1 MRFTQVSRA
10 SSGFGAQSRQS
21 ANPLRTISILAI
33 VGVLVLGGLYV
44 SLSRT
49 ASRVTQQN
57 ERAVAAVPVPRV
69 SLLSARRAPNTLS
82 VITRTGK
89 VSRAFTNIVS
99 DLPSQSCAA
108 VEWMGTRLGS
118 LNPTKALIP
127 ASSTKLI
134 TAAVALEVLK
144 PEFTYTTKVHGS
156 LDATGSAAD
165 LFFVGGGDP
174 LLVRNEY
181 VASEKYPTTSGTS
194 LEKLADSLFA
204 AGLRRVAGSVVGVD
218 TRYDDQRFVDVWP
231 QEFHFTE
238 AGPLGS
244 LVVDDGVVLGQIT
257 KPDDPAIAAATELQ
271 NLLIARGVLFG
282 GVPRHDVLP
291 SGIPEIAS
299 IKSAPLTAIIQE
311 MMVNSDNNT
320 AELLLKEIGFASK
333 GIGSTAA
340 GLAAAKDQ
348 LAKWKLDKD
357 VLLFDGSGLASDGRI
372 PCNVFMSLLTTFSTS
387 MPGLMAIAGEIGTIR
402 DTFVGT
408 AVAGKLRGKTGT
420 LNGVKAL
427 VGYLPVTNSEPVIFS
442 ILMNKTGI
450 DNQGS
455 YRPIWY
461 SLADVLNRASA
472 SPSVEQL
479 TP

>member
-10 SSGFGAQSRQS
+10 SSGFGTRSRES

-33 VGVLVLGGLYV
+33 VGLLVLAGLYV
-44 SLSRT
+44 TLSRT
-49 ASRVTQQN
+49 AARVTHRN
-57 ERAVAAVPVPRV
+57 ERVVATVPRV
-69 SLLSARRAPNTLS
+69 ALLSARRAPNTLS

-89 VSRAFTNIVS
+89 VSRAFMNIVS
-99 DLPSQSCAA
+99 DFPAQSCVA
-108 VEWMGTRLGS
+108 VEWMGIRLGS
-118 LNPTKALIP
+118 VNPTKALIP

-156 LDATGSAAD
+156 LDATGSASD

-174 LLVRNEY
+174 LIVRNEY

-231 QEFHFTE
+231 QDFHFTE

-257 KPDDPAIAAATELQ
+257 KPDDPAVAAATELQ
-271 NLLIARGVLFG
+271 NLLNARGVLFG

-291 SGIPEIAS
+291 AGIPELAS
-299 IKSAPLTAIIQE
+299 IQSAPLTAIIQE

-348 LAKWKLDKD
+348 LAKWKFDKE

-372 PCNVFMSLLTTFSTS
+372 SCDVFMSLLNTLSAS
-387 MPGLMAIAGEIGTIR
+387 MPGLMAIAGETGTIR
-402 DTFVGT
+402 DTFDGT
-408 AVAGKLRGKTGT
+408 PVAGKLRAKTGT

-427 VGYLPVTNSEPVIFS
+427 VGYLPVTNADPVIFS
-442 ILMNKTGI
+442 VLMNKSGI
-450 DNQGS
+450 DNQSS

-461 SLADVLNRASA
+461 SLADVLNKASA

>member
-10 SSGFGAQSRQS
+10 SSGFGTRSRQS

-33 VGVLVLGGLYV
+33 VGLLVLGGLYV
-44 SLSRT
+44 TLSRT
-49 ASRVTQQN
+49 AARVTHRN
-57 ERAVAAVPVPRV
+57 ERAVATVPRV
-69 SLLSARRAPNTLS
+69 ALLSARRAPNTLS

-89 VSRAFTNIVS
+89 VSRAFMNIVS
-99 DLPSQSCAA
+99 DFPAQSCVS
-108 VEWMGTRLGS
+108 VEWMGIRLGS
-118 LNPTKALIP
+118 VNPTKALIP

-156 LDATGSAAD
+156 LDATGSVAD

-174 LLVRNEY
+174 LIVRNEY

-204 AGLRRVAGSVVGVD
+204 AGLRRVAGSVVGVN

-231 QEFHFTE
+231 QDFHFTE

-257 KPDDPAIAAATELQ
+257 KPDDPAVAAATELQ
-271 NLLIARGVLFG
+271 NLLNARGVLFG

-291 SGIPEIAS
+291 AGIPELAS
-299 IKSAPLTAIIQE
+299 IQSAPLTAIIQE

-348 LAKWKLDKD
+348 LAKWKLDKE

-372 PCNVFMSLLTTFSTS
+372 SCDVFMSLLNSFSAS
-387 MPGLMAIAGEIGTIR
+387 MPGLMAIAGETGTIR
-402 DTFVGT
+402 ETFDGT
-408 AVAGKLRGKTGT
+408 PVAGKLRAKTGT

-427 VGYLPVTNSEPVIFS
+427 VGYLPVTNSDPVIFS
-442 ILMNKTGI
+442 MLMNKSGI
-450 DNQGS
+450 DNQSS

-461 SLADVLNRASA
+461 SLADVLNRASV

>member
-10 SSGFGAQSRQS
+10 SSGFGTRSRQS

-33 VGVLVLGGLYV
+33 VGLLVLGGLYV
-44 SLSRT
+44 TLSRT
-49 ASRVTQQN
+49 AARVTHRN
-57 ERAVAAVPVPRV
+57 ERAVATVPRV
-69 SLLSARRAPNTLS
+69 ALLSARRAPNTLS

-89 VSRAFTNIVS
+89 VSRAFMNIVS
-99 DLPSQSCAA
+99 DFPAQSCVS
-108 VEWMGTRLGS
+108 VEWMGIRLGS
-118 LNPTKALIP
+118 VNPTKALIP

-156 LDATGSAAD
+156 LDATGSVAD

-174 LLVRNEY
+174 LIVRNEY

-204 AGLRRVAGSVVGVD
+204 AGLRRVAGSVVGVN

-231 QEFHFTE
+231 QDFHFTE

-257 KPDDPAIAAATELQ
+257 KPDDPAVAAATELQ
-271 NLLIARGVLFG
+271 NLLNARGVLFG

-291 SGIPEIAS
+291 AGIPELAS
-299 IKSAPLTAIIQE
+299 IQSAPLTAIIQE

-348 LAKWKLDKD
+348 LAKWKLDKE

-372 PCNVFMSLLTTFSTS
+372 SCDVFMSLLNSFSAS
-387 MPGLMAIAGEIGTIR
+387 MPGLMAIAGETGTIR
-402 DTFVGT
+402 DTFDGT
-408 AVAGKLRGKTGT
+408 PVAGKLRAKTGT

-427 VGYLPVTNSEPVIFS
+427 VGYLPVTNSDPVIFS
-442 ILMNKTGI
+442 MLMNKSGI
-450 DNQGS
+450 DNQSS

-461 SLADVLNRASA
+461 SLADVLNKASA

>member
-10 SSGFGAQSRQS
+10 SSGFGTRSRQS

-33 VGVLVLGGLYV
+33 VGLLVLGGLYV
-44 SLSRT
+44 TLSRT
-49 ASRVTQQN
+49 AARVTHRN
-57 ERAVAAVPVPRV
+57 ERAVATVPRV
-69 SLLSARRAPNTLS
+69 ALLSARRAPNTLS

-89 VSRAFTNIVS
+89 VSRAFMNIVS
-99 DLPSQSCAA
+99 DFPAQSCVA
-108 VEWMGTRLGS
+108 VEWMGIRLGS
-118 LNPTKALIP
+118 VNPTKALIP

-156 LDATGSAAD
+156 LDATGSVAD

-174 LLVRNEY
+174 LIVRNEY

-231 QEFHFTE
+231 QDFHFTE

-257 KPDDPAIAAATELQ
+257 KPDDPAVAAATELQ
-271 NLLIARGVLFG
+271 NLLNARGVLFG

-291 SGIPEIAS
+291 AGIPELAS
-299 IKSAPLTAIIQE
+299 IQSAPLTAIIQE

-348 LAKWKLDKD
+348 LAKWKLDKE

-372 PCNVFMSLLTTFSTS
+372 SCDVFMSLLNSFSAS
-387 MPGLMAIAGEIGTIR
+387 MPGLMAIAGETGTIR
-402 DTFVGT
+402 DTFDGT
-408 AVAGKLRGKTGT
+408 PVAGKLRAKTGT

-427 VGYLPVTNSEPVIFS
+427 VGYLPVTNSDPVIFS
-442 ILMNKTGI
+442 MLMNKSGI
-450 DNQGS
+450 DNQSS

-461 SLADVLNRASA
+461 SLADVLNRASV

>member
-44 SLSRT
+44 TLSRT
-49 ASRVTQQN
+49 ASRVTHQN
-57 ERAVAAVPVPRV
+57 ERALTTIPRV

-82 VITRTGK
+82 TITRTGK

-99 DLPSQSCAA
+99 DFPSQSCVA
-108 VEWMGTRLGS
+108 VEWMGNRLGS
-118 LNPTKALIP
+118 LNPTKAMIP

-144 PEFTYTTKVHGS
+144 PEFTFTTKVHGL
-156 LDATGSAAD
+156 LDATGSVAD
-165 LFFVGGGDP
+165 VFFVGGGDP
-174 LLVRNEY
+174 LIVRNEY

-194 LEKLADSLFA
+194 LEKLADALFA
-204 AGLRRVAGSVVGVD
+204 AGVRRVTGSIVGVD

-231 QEFHFTE
+231 QDFHFTE

-271 NLLIARGVLFG
+271 NLLLAKGVLFG

-291 SGIPEIAS
+291 SGIPVIAS
-299 IKSAPLTAIIQE
+299 ITSAPLTAIIQE
-311 MMVNSDNNT
+311 MLVNSDNNT
-320 AELLLKEIGFASK
+320 AELLLKEIGFASQ

-340 GLAAAKDQ
+340 GLAASKDQ
-348 LAKWKLDKD
+348 LAQWKLDKD

-372 PCNVFMSLLTTFSTS
+372 PCDVFMSLLNTFSMS
-387 MPGLMAIAGEIGTIR
+387 MPGLMAIAGETGTLR
-402 DTFVGT
+402 DTFDGT

-427 VGYLPVTNSEPVIFS
+427 VGYLPVTNSDPVIFS
-442 ILMNKTGI
+442 MLMNKTGI

-461 SLADVLNRASA
+461 SLADVMNRASA
-472 SPSVEQL
+472 TPSVEQL

>member
-10 SSGFGAQSRQS
+10 SSGFDTRSRQS
-21 ANPLRTISILAI
+21 ANPLRTISVLAI
-33 VGVLVLGGLYV
+33 VGLLVLGGLYV
-44 SLSRT
+44 TLSRT
-49 ASRVTQQN
+49 AARVTHRN
-57 ERAVAAVPVPRV
+57 ERAVATVPRV
-69 SLLSARRAPNTLS
+69 ALLSARRAPNTLS

-89 VSRAFTNIVS
+89 VSRAFMNIVS
-99 DLPSQSCAA
+99 DFPAQSCVA
-108 VEWMGTRLGS
+108 VEWMGIRLGS
-118 LNPTKALIP
+118 VNPTKALVP

-156 LDATGSAAD
+156 LDATGSVAD

-174 LLVRNEY
+174 LIVRNEY

-231 QEFHFTE
+231 REFHFTE

-257 KPDDPAIAAATELQ
+257 KPDDPAVAAATELQ
-271 NLLIARGVLFG
+271 NLLNARGVLFG
-282 GVPRHDVLP
+282 GEPRHDVLP
-291 SGIPEIAS
+291 AGIPELAS
-299 IKSAPLTAIIQE
+299 IQSAPLTAIIQE

-348 LAKWKLDKD
+348 LAKWKLDKE

-372 PCNVFMSLLTTFSTS
+372 SCDVFMSLLNSFSAS
-387 MPGLMAIAGEIGTIR
+387 MPGLMAIAGETGTIR
-402 DTFVGT
+402 DTFDGT
-408 AVAGKLRGKTGT
+408 PVAGKLRAKTGT

-427 VGYLPVTNSEPVIFS
+427 VGYLPVTNSDPVIFS
-442 ILMNKTGI
+442 MLMNKSGI
-450 DNQGS
+450 DNQSS

-461 SLADVLNRASA
+461 SLADVLNRASV